1 MNARAQPKLAMRPL
15 LPADVPLL
23 AEIFRASIEELTTDD
38 YSQAQ
43 QAAWAETADDEEE
56 FGSAAFRRA
65 HFGRD
70 LRRRG
75 GGLRFARRQ

>member
-23 AEIFRASIEELTTDD
+23 AEIFRASIEELTADD
-38 YSQAQ
+38 YSEAQ
-43 QAAWAETADDEEE
+43 QAAWAATADDEARIRR
-56 FGSAAFRRA
+56 AAFRRA

-70 LRRRG
+70 LRRRAG
-75 GGLRFARRQ
+75 RLCLARRQ